1 MFMHRRPSCR
11 QMSRL
16 HSFSRSPFL
25 LKTSPCR
32 RRVVAVTIGSSL
44 VEDTGRQSYLASCLS
59 PCLLF
64 SSRSLYAAPDSVP
77 NKSQGLKES
86 RLRSRFNANRLSPL
100 PAPHFLLLPSPQ
112 STVSS
117 SLLRRLPLT
126 RRPDAPSIFHQS
138 AGKER

>member
-1 MFMHRRPSCR
+1 MRRPSCC

-25 LKTSPCR
+25 LKTSPC
-32 RRVVAVTIGSSL
+32 RVVAVTIGSSL

-117 SLLRRLPLT
+117 SLLRRLSLT
-126 RRPDAPSIFHQS
+126 TPGRAVYISPV
-138 AGKER
+138 GWERKIRC